1 MGTAEG
7 LAVIRGHRVANGPYP
22 MRWEGDVTDD
32 LDRPGALPVDPDLPD
47 VTDVFHRGGGRVAQH
62 RRWDVALVIGAG
74 GAIGGGARWALNQA
88 WPLVPGGFPWATF
101 VENVSGCLILGALM
115 VFLLDVW
122 RPSRYARP
130 FLGIGVLGGFT
141 TFSAYTSDTRVLL
154 LDGRAPL
161 AALYLFGTLAAALA
175 ATRIGIVGA
184 RTVARTNSRPR

>member
-1 MGTAEG
+1 
-7 LAVIRGHRVANGPYP
+7 
-22 MRWEGDVTDD
+22 VTDD
-32 LDRPGALPVDPDLPD
+32 VDRPRGLPVDPDLSE
-47 VTDVFHRGGGRVAQH
+47 VGHGFNRVGGRVVRH

-74 GAIGGGARWALNQA
+74 GAMGGAARWALNQA
-88 WPLVPGGFPWATF
+88 WPAGPGGFPWATF
-101 VENVSGCLILGALM
+101 TENVSGCLILGALM

>member
-101 VENVSGCLILGALM
+101 VENVTGCLVLGALM
-115 VFLLDVW
+115 VSLLDVW

-141 TFSAYTSDTRVLL
+141 TFSSYAFESFQLLRDAEYFRASVNVAGQVVLGLVFFWLGYLANRV
-154 LDGRAPL
+154 
-161 AALYLFGTLAAALA
+161 
-175 ATRIGIVGA
+175 I
-184 RTVARTNSRPR
+184 